1 MIQLEIPNSEDYSS
15 DYDGYCKYLI
25 DRGYTVENVSFDEL
39 STNYVSL
46 HGLAAGFVGTII
58 EIAAPRGQKI
68 SIMGTQQLKREQD
81 AREAYTL
88 MVRLANKDDIE
99 IPPFTKI
106 RITKNSTTTESI
118 TNLARV
124 FYADINMIK
133 SNSGKLKS
141 ENELYRFKSGFIID
155 GGQYFRID
163 VLNNYIGS
171 KDIDSEYIKF
181 ALQADIWTIDG

>member
-1 MIQLEIPNSEDYSS
+1 MIQLEIPNPRDYTS

-46 HGLAAGFVGTII
+46 HGLVAGFDGTII

-88 MVRLANKDDIE
+88 MVRLADKDDSD

-106 RITKNSTTTESI
+106 RITKISTTTESI